1 VDAFTLSEVLE
12 DLAAAGDRFAQNEL
26 APGARAAETGG
37 AWPVRHDEVA
47 RGLGLCDLDVPESL
61 GGAGAGAL
69 AKVVLLE
76 SLAHGDAGGLPAL
89 DQPGPTVGAVLACP
103 DQPLAGRV
111 AAGGRSGEAGA
122 VLVVCDPETHGA
134 PRLEWA
140 PARPPCRWVWVTA
153 GDGLALFDGPD
164 ELAPTQALAF
174 AASGGVSSALEGCR
188 EVGRWE
194 LAPLSGHAVRARAR
208 LWAGAVALGIAQA
221 ALDATIAYTTERI
234 VFGKPVAHHQGN
246 AFELAALAT
255 AVHGARLALRDA
267 ACDLDAGAPAAPYWA
282 TQAAVFA
289 LDAAVATTDAGIQ
302 LLGGHGFLVD
312 HLAEKRFREARML
325 GLLWGGRDAAVA
337 DLAAE
342 SLDVDEA
349 VFVQG
354 AHR

>member
-1 VDAFTLSEVLE
+1 MHAFSLSEVLE
-12 DLAAAGDRFAQNEL
+12 DLRASGDRFASSEL
-26 APGARAAETGG
+26 APAARSAETAG
-37 AWPVRHDEVA
+37 AWPARHDEVA
-47 RGLGLCDLDVPESL
+47 RGLGLCDLDVPEAL

-76 SLAHGDAGGLPAL
+76 ALAHGDAGGLPAV

-103 DQPLAGRV
+103 DHELVGRV
-111 AAGGRSGEAGA
+111 VSAGRSGAAGA

-140 PARPPCRWVWVTA
+140 PARPPCRWVWVTT
-153 GDGLALFDGPD
+153 GDGLGLFEGPD
-164 ELAPTQALAF
+164 ELRPTQALAF
-174 AASGGVSSALEGCR
+174 GASGGLSSTLEGCR

-194 LAPLSGHAVRARAR
+194 LAPGAGHAVRARAR
-208 LWAGAVALGIAQA
+208 LWAGAVALGVAQA

-255 AVHGARLALRDA
+255 GVHGARLAVRDA
-267 ACDLDAGAPAAPYWA
+267 ASDLDAALPAAPYWA
-282 TQAAVFA
+282 TQAAICA

-325 GLLWGGRDAAVA
+325 GLLWGGRDAATA

-342 SLDVDEA
+342 SLDLDDAVFSEA
-349 VFVQG
+349 V
-354 AHR
+354 HP